1 MQINKA
7 VIAAAG
13 QGSRFLPLAKSV
25 PKEMLPIIDRP
36 VIQLVAEDLAAAG
49 VKEIIIVG
57 DDRKKAIKDYF
68 SQDAVLE
75 SRLGSA
81 GLRAAAAELR
91 RLRELAVF
99 SHVNQSGQPTGSAR
113 PLLNTEHLLG
123 DQPFFFFFA
132 DDFFVCQPSAASQM
146 LQAFEKVGQPIVA
159 LHRVSSRLT
168 QRYGIAELARQLEGG
183 LCQLKRIV
191 DCPKAQAAPSKLAV
205 GGGYLLTPDILPL
218 VRQLKPGPKGEI
230 GISDA
235 FNELAG
241 IQDIYGLEIDG
252 QYRDAGNPEAYLQT
266 VISAALAHPQY
277 AAGLRDFLNEKLG
290 GG

>member
-49 VKEIIIVG
+49 VKEIIIVS

-68 SQDAVLE
+68 SQDAALE
-75 SRLGSA
+75 SRLDSA
-81 GLRAAAAELR
+81 GLPVAAELR

-99 SHVNQSGQPTGSAR
+99 SHVNQSGRPAGSAR

-132 DDFFVCQPSAASQM
+132 DDFFVCRPSAASQM
-146 LQAFEKVGQPIVA
+146 LQAFEKVGRPIAA
-159 LHRVSSRLT
+159 LHRVSPRLT
-168 QRYGIAELARQLEGG
+168 ERYGIAETARQLEGG

-191 DCPKAQAAPSKLAV
+191 DCPKARDAPSDLAI

-235 FNELAG
+235 FNLLAG

-252 QYRDAGNPEAYLQT
+252 QYQDAGNPEAYLQT
-266 VISAALAHPQY
+266 VISAALAHPRY
-277 AAGLRDFLNEKLG
+277 AAGLRDFLDEKLRG
-290 GG
+290 S